1 MSSNHHPRRGLE
13 EGTGKNQD
21 FRVERDFLGEVEVPN
36 EAYYGVQTLR
46 AVNNF
51 PISGLRL
58 PREFIR
64 AQGIIK
70 FAAARAN
77 VQLGLLDGK
86 IGEAIAQ
93 ASREVIEGKLDSNFV
108 VDVYQAGAGT
118 SQNMNANEVI
128 ANRALEIMGFQKGD
142 YKIIHPNDHVN
153 MAQSTKDTI
162 HVAIHVSALE
172 SIKKQLLPSLEV
184 LRESLRKKSEEF
196 RDIVKIGRT
205 HLQDAV
211 PITLGQE
218 FSGYE
223 SMITHDIAR
232 IKRSSSDLEELNLG
246 GTAVGTGLN
255 AHPRFSE
262 LAIRYVNEIT
272 GINFRRAENMFE
284 STQNLDACAEVS
296 SSLRTL
302 AVSLTK
308 IANDLR
314 LLSSGPAAG
323 LAEIVLPS
331 VQPGSSIM
339 PGKVN
344 PSIAEMV
351 NMVAYQIMGNDLAVC
366 AACQAGQL
374 ELNVMMPV
382 VAWNLLQSI
391 KIATNASRVFAERCI
406 DGIKANA
413 DICLRYAEMSSAL
426 ATALSPK
433 IGYEKAAEIAKLA
446 VVTKRSIREIA
457 KEKLDMPEE
466 ELDKLLDVRKLTSN
480 KEWQET

>member
-153 MAQSTKDTI
+153 MAQSTNDTI

-323 LAEIVLPS
+323 LAEIVH
-331 VQPGSSIM
+331 
-339 PGKVN
+339 
-344 PSIAEMV
+344 
-351 NMVAYQIMGNDLAVC
+351 MVAYQIMGNDLAVC

-433 IGYEKAAEIAKLA
+433 IGYEKAAEIANLA

>member
-153 MAQSTKDTI
+153 MAQSTNDTI

-232 IKRSSSDLEELNLG
+232 IKRSSSDLEEFNLG

-323 LAEIVLPS
+323 LAEI
-331 VQPGSSIM
+331 
-339 PGKVN
+339 
-344 PSIAEMV
+344 V